1 MKRFGTLILLLL
13 IALHYSCAVPESL
26 QAHPEEELPFKITL
40 TGTKGDGPDSR
51 ISRLAVFLFD
61 ERGLLEN
68 EGVSNGSGTVTILA
82 LPGTGRTI
90 YAIANLDIP
99 PGSIPD
105 IPSMERLT
113 TSLTDNDLQNGL
125 VMVGKKGNVSIDMAH
140 QGCEIEIGR
149 TCARII
155 LGPIHNSLE
164 DEGWDHAEFKLL
176 SAFMK
181 DVPSSPYGAFS
192 GSYSVPAEFYRTDAL
207 PNLLIHRYDALI
219 PHGESS
225 SGNVFFY
232 LSPTLP
238 GMSCCLVIEI
248 LIGGITHEYE
258 IHLED
263 IRMNMSYEISSV
275 RIRRVIEDGLVT
287 DVAVS
292 CGEWT
297 ESPTHDL
304 EF

>member
-1 MKRFGTLILLLL
+1 MKRFGIFILLLL
-13 IALHYSCAVPESL
+13 IALHHSCAVPESL
-26 QAHPEEELPFKITL
+26 QVHPEEGLPFKITL
-40 TGTKGDGPDSR
+40 TGTKGDNPDSR
-51 ISRLAVFLFD
+51 ISKLKVFLFD
-61 ERGLLEN
+61 DHGVLEN
-68 EGVSNGSGTVTILA
+68 EGAANGSGTVTILA

-90 YAIANLDIP
+90 YAIANLDVP
-99 PGSIPD
+99 AGSVPD
-105 IPSMERLT
+105 ISAMERLT
-113 TSLTDNDLQNGL
+113 TSLTDNDLQKGL
-125 VMVGKKGNVSIDMAH
+125 VMVGKKGNISIDMAH

-164 DEGWDHAEFKLL
+164 DEGWDSAEFKLI
-176 SAFMK
+176 SAFIK

-192 GSYSVPAEFYRTDAL
+192 GSYNVPAEFYRTDAL
-207 PNLLIHRYDALI
+207 PDLLIHRYDAII
-219 PHGESS
+219 PYGESS
-225 SGNVFFY
+225 SGNIFFY

-238 GMSCCLVIEI
+238 EMSCCLVIEAM
-248 LIGGITHEYE
+248 IGGIRHDYE

-287 DVAVS
+287 DVEIS
-292 CGEWT
+292 CGEWA
-297 ESPTHDL
+297 ESLTHDL